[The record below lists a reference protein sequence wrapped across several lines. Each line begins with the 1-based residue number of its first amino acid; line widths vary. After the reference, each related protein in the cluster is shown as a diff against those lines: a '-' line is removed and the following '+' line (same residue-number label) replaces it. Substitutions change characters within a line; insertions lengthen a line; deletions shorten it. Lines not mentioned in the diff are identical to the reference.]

1 MPLRSIIGNAFA
13 DVKGWQVSAVD
24 EGFFAARISENLGL
38 NQSEVGVGADQ
49 LVPTNL

>member
-1 MPLRSIIGNAFA
+1 MPLRSIIGNEFA

-24 EGFFAARISENLGL
+24 ERIVAARIPENLAL
-38 NQSEVGVGADQ
+38 NQSEVGVGEDQ